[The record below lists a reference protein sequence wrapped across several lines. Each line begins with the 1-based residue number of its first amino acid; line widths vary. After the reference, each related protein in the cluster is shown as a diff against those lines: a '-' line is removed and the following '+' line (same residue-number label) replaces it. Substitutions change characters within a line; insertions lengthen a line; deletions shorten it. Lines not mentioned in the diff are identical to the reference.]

1 MFWFPGLKR
10 SGGEKQ
16 ELLGISVLD
25 GVWGWKEW
33 ELGLYGEPL
42 RDDPVPISISGVQRS
57 RLTPEE
63 ALLRAIFLRRVLFDK
78 GVLVTVASETP
89 LSFFGRL
96 SVKTI

>member
-1 MFWFPGLKR
+1 M
-10 SGGEKQ
+10 
-16 ELLGISVLD
+16 
-25 GVWGWKEW
+25 
-33 ELGLYGEPL
+33 
-42 RDDPVPISISGVQRS
+42 PISIPGVQRS